1 MSYINITSK
10 VIIAPMPDTMDG
22 MLQVGL
28 ELGRVQCGTVLYQD
42 ELWLV
47 VTDLPS
53 TAEVSVEEIHAMIDL
68 GRDLKVCDDAVE
80 LTVGGVW
87 DVCIYSYEQV

>member
-1 MSYINITSK
+1 MSYCNITSK
-10 VIIAPMPDTMDG
+10 VIITPKPDTMEG

-53 TAEVSVEEIHAMIDL
+53 SAEVSVEEIHAMIDL
-68 GRDLKVCDDAVE
+68 GRDLKAYDDAVE
-80 LTVGGVW
+80 LIIGGMW
-87 DVCIYSYEQV
+87 DVIVYSYEQV